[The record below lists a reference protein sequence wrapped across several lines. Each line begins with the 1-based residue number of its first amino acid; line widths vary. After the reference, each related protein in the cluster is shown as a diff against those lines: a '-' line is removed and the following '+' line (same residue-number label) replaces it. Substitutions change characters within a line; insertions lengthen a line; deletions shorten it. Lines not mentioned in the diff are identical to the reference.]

1 MAGRFGSQRFPRC
14 SRNDQ
19 PNTRSNRVRG
29 IRVRFLSKH
38 PDGTNEELFRQFYHA
53 EHGKY
58 FRCSKRRDSG
68 RYPYHDHE
76 LFRTGRLPHQLFH
89 MDYPIQATRQ
99 CKQKPS
105 TSTGNRDIT
114 RLDVKPGSTSID
126 YKSSLLSPSPI
137 SRG

>member
-1 MAGRFGSQRFPRC
+1 MMDYREHIEDILSGLPEKPGVYIMKDGDGEIIYIGKARLLK
-14 SRNDQ
+14 
-19 PNTRSNRVRG
+19 NRVR
-29 IRVRFLSKH
+29 
-38 PDGTNEELFRQFYHA
+38 Q
-53 EHGKY
+53 Y
-58 FRCSKRRDSG
+58 FRSSKRRNAG

-89 MDYPIQATRQ
+89 MDYPLQGTSL

-105 TSTGNRDIT
+105 TSTGNREIT

>member
-1 MAGRFGSQRFPRC
+1 MAGRLGSLRYSRC
-14 SRNDQ
+14 SRNNQ
-19 PNTRSNRVRG
+19 PNPRSDRIRG
-29 IRVRFLSKH
+29 IRVRFLLEYS
-38 PDGTNEELFRQFYHA
+38 DGPNEKRFRQLHHA
-53 EHGKY
+53 EYRKY
-58 FRCSKRRDSG
+58 FRSSKRRNAG

-89 MDYPIQATRQ
+89 MDYPLQGTSL

-105 TSTGNRDIT
+105 TSTGNREIT